1 MAAVRVAAE
10 RKKGVVEIVVEDDG
24 PGIAPEDRA
33 TALREGGRLDEAV
46 PGTGLGLAIC
56 ADIVEAYDGTLTL
69 EDSELGGLLARVR
82 LPIARAEEKAE
93 G

>member
-1 MAAVRVAAE
+1 MSNE
-10 RKKGVVEIVVEDDG
+10 
-24 PGIAPEDRA
+24 
-33 TALREGGRLDEAV
+33 TSL
-46 PGTGLGLAIC
+46 C